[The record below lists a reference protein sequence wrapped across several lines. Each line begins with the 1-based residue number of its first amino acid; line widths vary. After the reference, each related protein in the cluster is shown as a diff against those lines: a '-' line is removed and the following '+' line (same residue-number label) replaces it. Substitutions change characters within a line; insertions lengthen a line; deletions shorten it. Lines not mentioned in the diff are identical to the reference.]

1 MRFLIVGDD
10 RTSVGALARAV
21 GETLTALGHRVTGVR
36 ILKDPRKARPY
47 LQRIPIDFLLL
58 DLDVAGAA
66 ALLDD
71 PVARSF
77 KTIAIASGTQHAPR
91 AIEKGVAGYLVK
103 PVALDI
109 LARTLA
115 RLLSTAPAGNGSG
128 GSGRCLALRT
138 RGTIRLIPID
148 ALVYARGA
156 GPYAELTMKD
166 GSTVF
171 YNRSLS
177 ALRSA
182 LPGTFERIHRSYIV
196 NTAAIAGFLA
206 HEGTRYEVQL
216 QGGERLPVGRAH
228 YKRLRTLMG

>member
-10 RTSVGALARAV
+10 RISAGALSR
-21 GETLTALGHRVTGVR
+21 ALGQTLGSLGRRVTAIR
-36 ILKDPRKARPY
+36 TLKDPRKAKPY

-66 ALLDD
+66 SLLDE
-71 PVARSF
+71 PVAQSF

-103 PVALDI
+103 PVTLDP

-115 RLLSTAPAGNGSG
+115 RLLGMAPAANGSG
-128 GSGRCLALRT
+128 GSGRCLPLRT
-138 RGTIRLIPID
+138 RGAIRLIPID

-156 GPYAELTMKD
+156 GPYAELVMKD
-166 GSTVF
+166 GSTIF

-177 ALRSA
+177 ALRAA
-182 LPGTFERIHRSYIV
+182 LPATFERIHRSYIV
-196 NTAAIAGFLA
+196 STSAIAGFIA

-216 QGGERLPVGRAH
+216 HGGERLPVGRGH
-228 YKRLRTLMG
+228 YKRLRALMG